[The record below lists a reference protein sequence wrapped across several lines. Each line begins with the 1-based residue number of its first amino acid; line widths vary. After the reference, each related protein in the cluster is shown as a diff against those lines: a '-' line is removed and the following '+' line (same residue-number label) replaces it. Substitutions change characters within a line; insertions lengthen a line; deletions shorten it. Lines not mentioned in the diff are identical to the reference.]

1 MNGTAADRAF
11 GLAFLAVVATA
22 IVALLAGYGVPVGV
36 GAVAGL
42 LLGGIAGFV
51 GVLWLTRGSGRSITI
66 GSTSWSS
73 PDGDRPSDA
82 DFAHLREMSELT
94 EVDLG
99 RALAVEPE
107 MAVVEA
113 KGIAIEIVSAT
124 VHEGGVRL
132 DVEVRTSPGITPTG
146 HMARVSASDDL
157 GTAYRAA
164 GRGTGTLQP
173 ARYDVTIVP
182 RPPMSARRLTV
193 SVEALVD
200 PFPGASRYLA
210 GPWVFS
216 IPLPKVE

>member
-1 MNGTAADRAF
+1 MNGTPADRAF

-22 IVALLAGYGVPVGV
+22 IVALLVGYGVPVGV
-36 GAVAGL
+36 GALGGF
-42 LLGGIAGFV
+42 LLGGIAGFI
-51 GVLWLTRGSGRSITI
+51 GVLWLSRGSGRSITI

-73 PDGDRPSDA
+73 SDGDRPSDA
-82 DFAHLREMSELT
+82 DFAQLREMSKLS

-113 KGIAIEIVSAT
+113 AGIAVEIVSAT

-132 DVEVRTSPGITPTG
+132 DLEVRTSPGTTPTG
-146 HMARVSASDDL
+146 HMARVSASDDV

-164 GRGTGTLQP
+164 ARGTGTMQP
-173 ARYDVTIVP
+173 ARYDLTIVP
-182 RPPMSARRLTV
+182 RPPVSAQRLTV
-193 SVEALVD
+193 SVEAFVD
-200 PFPGASRYLA
+200 PFPGASRHVA